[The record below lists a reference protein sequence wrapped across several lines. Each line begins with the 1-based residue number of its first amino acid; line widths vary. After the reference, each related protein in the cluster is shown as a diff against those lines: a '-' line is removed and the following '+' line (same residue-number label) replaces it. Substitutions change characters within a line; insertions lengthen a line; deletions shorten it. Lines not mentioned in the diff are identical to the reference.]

1 MLFGMHEY
9 LMKPHILKDDMSW
22 SRSSIKVKAR
32 VDITVELVAID
43 SLYISMHVHLMKVHI
58 LTDDMSRS
66 MSPFTVRCS
75 TRYTC
80 NLSVGV
86 NMQAAI
92 FALVSLVTVELWPLA
107 FAKNGKIIL

>member
-1 MLFGMHEY
+1 MHEY
-9 LMKPHILKDDMSW
+9 LIKPHILKGEMSW

-32 VDITVELVAID
+32 VDITVELHVVAID